1 MRAVAL
7 QTMRAKALGAHFNSS
22 NFTPAAAPKRLSR
35 RGALAAAGGLAAS
48 VAAATVG
55 VGILT
60 TARRLDTRK
69 GEVKVEPLADGS
81 LVTLN
86 TASSLAV
93 DFSPHRRNIT
103 LIAGEVLFDVA
114 KDKSRPFIVTAGEVQ
129 IRAVGTSFTV
139 RHLANLPVQ
148 VLVREGVVEV
158 SKTNQKSTPPLRAA
172 LNTQVTAPVSDASPV
187 AARLA
192 APELGRQLAWRQG
205 RLAFEGQT
213 LAQAAAEFE
222 RYSDTKIV
230 IGDPALGREEIAGL
244 YQANDPIGFSKAIA
258 AVLDA
263 HAEVGEGIV
272 RITR

>member
-1 MRAVAL
+1 
-7 QTMRAKALGAHFNSS
+7 
-22 NFTPAAAPKRLSR
+22 
-35 RGALAAAGGLAAS
+35 
-48 VAAATVG
+48 
-55 VGILT
+55 
-60 TARRLDTRK
+60 
-69 GEVKVEPLADGS
+69 
-81 LVTLN
+81 
-86 TASSLAV
+86 
-93 DFSPHRRNIT
+93 